1 MRLGIVFCVFVSSFS
16 PSFYFF
22 IFLFFNNPFLQI
34 LVESMHLTA
43 KYLDMEEKL
52 TFTQARIM
60 NLAIEN
66 TSLNESVKKVTV
78 ESVEVKK

>member
-1 MRLGIVFCVFVSSFS
+1 
-16 PSFYFF
+16 
-22 IFLFFNNPFLQI
+22 
-34 LVESMHLTA
+34 MHLSA

-52 TFTQARIM
+52 TFMQARIM